1 MRAALNSAGVTGCSA
16 LLPQLVFVYVATAAS
31 STSDSW
37 RQAGIAVAK
46 SVRLALSGELVPDA
60 VNVSSGYIAEEVRP
74 GIPLVEKLGR
84 IFTAVA
90 GAVPAQLD
98 VDVRGEITEHDVS
111 VWKLVA
117 LKGLFTDVVEDPVTY
132 VNAPILAEQRDC
144 QVRLLTEPDAGD
156 FRNITTLRGTLAD
169 GTIVSVSGTLT
180 GPKMVEKIVDR
191 LDRSAIDRH

>member
-1 MRAALNSAGVTGCSA
+1 
-16 LLPQLVFVYVATAAS
+16 
-31 STSDSW
+31 
-37 RQAGIAVAK
+37 
-46 SVRLALSGELVPDA
+46 
-60 VNVSSGYIAEEVRP
+60 
-74 GIPLVEKLGR
+74 
-84 IFTAVA
+84 
-90 GAVPAQLD
+90 VPAQLD

-180 GPKMVEKIVDR
+180 GPKMVEKLVGINGHDLEVPLSDHMLVFEYSDRPGIIGAVGKLLGDADVNIGGMQVSRQADRAIGVLNVD
-191 LDRSAIDRH
+191 SAVSPQLGNEIAATVDAKTFTVVNLQG